1 MRPKSLLCSSAFMM
15 SLAVVLSLITNFT
28 GIFPGEVLNADV
40 RSKTTIFFLAVML
53 TLSFSRI
60 PYSNLSPIEHSAST
74 VRAIV
79 IGLIVASVVPL
90 SAFFIL
96 KGTQYADYAAGLV
109 FIAAAPFAASVGPL
123 SFILKGDFPH
133 ALRSTV
139 IIYILSLL
147 WIPFIVWICL
157 GESVE
162 MSSVINTVLEIIALP
177 LILSRLLT
185 KLQIP
190 KDVMSMILNCIIAFL
205 VWLSVS
211 SADFQSAGLFI
222 LIVFLIVAGLRTFMI
237 GPIVEFGER
246 MAGIHWTQRVTDI
259 LMVTYKNKGIA
270 LALCASVL
278 IGPLIPKA
286 MVAIAASIIVDVL
299 WVAFMDGVLFSKNR
313 MAKELDGDAG
323 TEKV

>member
-1 MRPKSLLCSSAFMM
+1 MSPKSLLCSSAFMM
-15 SLAVVLSLITNFT
+15 SFAVIVSLITNFT
-28 GIFPGEVLNADV
+28 GIFPGDVLDADL
-40 RSKTTIFFLAVML
+40 RSKITILFLAVML

-60 PYSNLSPIEHSAST
+60 PYKDLNPIEHSAST
-74 VRAIV
+74 IRAII
-79 IGLIVASVVPL
+79 IGLVVASIVPL
-90 SAFFIL
+90 VAFFIL
-96 KGTQYADYAAGLV
+96 KGTEYSDYATGLV
-109 FIAAAPFAASVGPL
+109 FIAATPFAASVGPL

-139 IIYILSLL
+139 IIYVLALL

-162 MSSVINTVLEIIALP
+162 MKSVFITVLEIIGLP

-185 KLQIP
+185 KVPIP
-190 KDVMSMILNCIIAFL
+190 KDVMSMVLNCIIAFL

-211 SADFQSAGLFI
+211 SADFQSAGVFI
-222 LIVFLIVAGLRTFMI
+222 LVVFLIVAGLRTFFV

-246 MAGIHWTQRVTDI
+246 SAGIHWTQRVTDI

-278 IGPLIPKA
+278 VGPLIPKA

-299 WVAFMDGVLFSKNR
+299 WVAFMDGVLFSKKR
-313 MAKELDGDAG
+313 MDSELAREAKTD
-323 TEKV
+323 KV